1 MAVPDKN
8 ALIGPTVTE
17 AQFKTNLGA
26 IVDFIKPIESQIPT
40 YATTNA
46 LTATRPEVNQTYAKA
61 LDTGKVWLWNKP
73 DGSPQGNYWV
83 VTDLSDFDQSKNYSR
98 SLLPITAIGNMYDR
112 NLDKNG
118 FFVNLSNGEIRAASN
133 TALTVIE
140 VKSGQT
146 YAIKASS
153 FSPNWFCA
161 GVKSDSALSGISTK
175 LTLTDTSEA
184 NVKLIT
190 IPSGPTSQ
198 FLFLNTYLQAGTF
211 DIRNSLV
218 INEGDK
224 ITSTDPLKKIIKEA
238 NNAAIYDED
247 AQEKIADLQGSTIK
261 KPDLETSSKNI
272 YEDAVIYENFYVNP
286 ATNKIGT
293 VTGTPYVPTALAVMQ
308 VVAGKTY
315 FIYSPSYHQ
324 YSFSAT
330 LSDSDTVFATKENTA
345 ITLVDTEYANVKS
358 FTFTDVNLKYL
369 FINTEVSSQ
378 GFNIRNSLRVLADVY
393 SDNYYLYKIKG
404 ASPYD
409 AEAHDRLDKIDSRL
423 ANKLWV
429 GVGDSITEHNFR
441 TNKNYHDY
449 IRERVT
455 NLSFSNYGK
464 SGSGYFDRFNVADT
478 ITEIEPDLISV
489 FWGTN
494 DWEYANKPLGNFLDN
509 TDSSMSGC
517 INIALTGLINKFPKS
532 TIVVF
537 APLPRLNNW
546 GETGTNNSNNY
557 DLLDLVLLIKRYAE
571 HYSLPFLD
579 LYHESNLPVWTT
591 EGNRIYFTAPS
602 RPDPDGLHPN
612 DAGHL
617 KISWRIQK
625 FLESYL

>member
-1 MAVPDKN
+1 
-8 ALIGPTVTE
+8 
-17 AQFKTNLGA
+17 
-26 IVDFIKPIESQIPT
+26 
-40 YATTNA
+40 
-46 LTATRPEVNQTYAKA
+46 VNQTYAKA

-286 ATNKIGT
+286 
-293 VTGTPYVPTALAVMQ
+293 
-308 VVAGKTY
+308 
-315 FIYSPSYHQ
+315 
-324 YSFSAT
+324 
-330 LSDSDTVFATKENTA
+330 
-345 ITLVDTEYANVKS
+345 
-358 FTFTDVNLKYL
+358 
-369 FINTEVSSQ
+369 
-378 GFNIRNSLRVLADVY
+378 
-393 SDNYYLYKIKG
+393 
-404 ASPYD
+404 
-409 AEAHDRLDKIDSRL
+409 
-423 ANKLWV
+423 
-429 GVGDSITEHNFR
+429 
-441 TNKNYHDY
+441 
-449 IRERVT
+449 
-455 NLSFSNYGK
+455 
-464 SGSGYFDRFNVADT
+464 
-478 ITEIEPDLISV
+478 
-489 FWGTN
+489 
-494 DWEYANKPLGNFLDN
+494 
-509 TDSSMSGC
+509 
-517 INIALTGLINKFPKS
+517 
-532 TIVVF
+532 
-537 APLPRLNNW
+537 
-546 GETGTNNSNNY
+546 
-557 DLLDLVLLIKRYAE
+557 
-571 HYSLPFLD
+571 
-579 LYHESNLPVWTT
+579 
-591 EGNRIYFTAPS
+591 
-602 RPDPDGLHPN
+602 
-612 DAGHL
+612 
-617 KISWRIQK
+617 
-625 FLESYL
+625 